1 MPQIVLKAVVE
12 SIPSA
17 TEFMDAL
24 LEEYECN
31 MRAQMQLDIA
41 MDELFSNIA
50 HYAYPNGEGDA
61 TVLAEFD
68 EAQRIFSLTFIDS
81 GVPYNPT
88 EKEDPDIT
96 LSAEERSIGG
106 LGIMM
111 VRKTMDEMTYDYRDG
126 KNYLTICKKI

>member
-1 MPQIVLKAVVE
+1 
-12 SIPSA
+12 
-17 TEFMDAL
+17 
-24 LEEYECN
+24 
-31 MRAQMQLDIA
+31 MQLDIA